1 MPSSARDLW
10 PSGVDSSGNSRLKLC
25 NSNTTTLQQLHK
37 ATLYVKMSSAA
48 RVLPVTVLCGFLGAG
63 KTTLLNNILR
73 DNHGMKIALI
83 VNDMGSVN
91 IDAALVKQSN
101 AEYMAG
107 TERVVEMQNGC
118 ICCTLRE
125 DLLQEVAA
133 LAHRGVF
140 DYLVIESSGI
150 SEPMPIAETFTFEDL
165 PEAHHHDHH
174 HHHPSAKAKKVMS
187 LMESAR
193 LDTMVTVVDC
203 FNFLRNLRSV
213 ESVRDRDKDA
223 DAADERGIAHLLI
236 DQVEFADVIIMNKSE
251 MLSPEE
257 LLSVRATI
265 IALNPSAKLHVT
277 SYSKIDLSC
286 VVNTGLFSMEKAG
299 QHAGWLKELRGEH
312 VPETLEYGIS
322 SFVYR
327 ARRPFHVGRLH
338 SLLETCFL
346 FNSARPSDEAEAAA
360 ALQLRLQAQERL
372 DSSEALA
379 APLRSKGFIWLSSMH
394 LKVCEWAQA
403 GAIISITPHGPWFAD
418 VPLSSWPEEESAR
431 AAIKADMIGPH
442 GDRRQELVFIG
453 QVIFMLLF
461 YCAQLC

>member
-1 MPSSARDLW
+1 
-10 PSGVDSSGNSRLKLC
+10 
-25 NSNTTTLQQLHK
+25 
-37 ATLYVKMSSAA
+37 
-48 RVLPVTVLCGFLGAG
+48 
-63 KTTLLNNILR
+63 
-73 DNHGMKIALI
+73 
-83 VNDMGSVN
+83 
-91 IDAALVKQSN
+91 
-101 AEYMAG
+101 MAG

-150 SEPMPIAETFTFEDL
+150 SEPMPIAETFTFEDQ
-165 PEAHHHDHH
+165 PDDHKHHHHDHH
-174 HHHPSAKAKKVMS
+174 EHHHHPAAKAKKVLS
-187 LMESAR
+187 LMDSAR

-203 FNFLRNLRSV
+203 FNFSRNLRSV

-257 LLSVRATI
+257 LRSVRAAI
-265 IALNPSAKLHVT
+265 VALNPSAKLHVT

-286 VVNTGLFSMEKAG
+286 VINTGLFSMEKAG

-360 ALQLRLQAQERL
+360 MLQLRLQAQTRL
-372 DSSEALA
+372 DASQPLA

-418 VPLSSWPEEESAR
+418 VPLSSWPEEEAAR
-431 AAIKADMIGPH
+431 AAIKADMLAPH

-453 QVIFMLLF
+453 QVVAELLQA
-461 YCAQLC
+461 CLTGA

>member
-1 MPSSARDLW
+1 
-10 PSGVDSSGNSRLKLC
+10 
-25 NSNTTTLQQLHK
+25 
-37 ATLYVKMSSAA
+37 MSSAT

-133 LAHRGVF
+133 LARRGVF

-150 SEPMPIAETFTFEDL
+150 SEPMPIAETFTFEDQ
-165 PEAHHHDHH
+165 PDIHKHDHHNHH
-174 HHHPSAKAKKVMS
+174 HHHLAGAKAKTVLS
-187 LMESAR
+187 LMDSAR

-257 LLSVRATI
+257 LRSVRATI

-277 SYSKIDLSC
+277 SYSKIDLSH
-286 VVNTGLFSMEKAG
+286 VINTGLFSMEKAG

-327 ARRPFHVGRLH
+327 ARRPFHVARLH
-338 SLLETCFL
+338 SLLESCFL
-346 FNSARPSDEAEAAA
+346 FNSARPSDDAEAAA
-360 ALQLRLQAQERL
+360 TLQLRLQAQARL
-372 DSSEALA
+372 DPTQPLA

-403 GAIISITPHGPWFAD
+403 GAMISITPHGPWFAD

-431 AAIKADMIGPH
+431 AAIQADMQGVH

-453 QVIFMLLF
+453 QVCKNPLVGMPRE
-461 YCAQLC
+461 

>member
-1 MPSSARDLW
+1 MNQLRQLVCRVRLYIMTSA
-10 PSGVDSSGNSRLKLC
+10 
-25 NSNTTTLQQLHK
+25 T
-37 ATLYVKMSSAA
+37 

-133 LAHRGVF
+133 LARRGVF

-150 SEPMPIAETFTFEDL
+150 SEPMPIAETFTFEDQ
-165 PEAHHHDHH
+165 PDSHHHDHH
-174 HHHPSAKAKKVMS
+174 RHHHHAGAKARTVLS
-187 LMESAR
+187 LMDTAR

-236 DQVEFADVIIMNKSE
+236 DQV
-251 MLSPEE
+251 P
-257 LLSVRATI
+257 
-265 IALNPSAKLHVT
+265 
-277 SYSKIDLSC
+277 Y
-286 VVNTGLFSMEKAG
+286 
-299 QHAGWLKELRGEH
+299 
-312 VPETLEYGIS
+312 
-322 SFVYR
+322 
-327 ARRPFHVGRLH
+327 
-338 SLLETCFL
+338 
-346 FNSARPSDEAEAAA
+346 
-360 ALQLRLQAQERL
+360 
-372 DSSEALA
+372 LA
-379 APLRSKGFIWLSSMH
+379 
-394 LKVCEWAQA
+394 
-403 GAIISITPHGPWFAD
+403 
-418 VPLSSWPEEESAR
+418 
-431 AAIKADMIGPH
+431 
-442 GDRRQELVFIG
+442 
-453 QVIFMLLF
+453 LLF
-461 YCAQLC
+461 FN

>member
-1 MPSSARDLW
+1 MD
-10 PSGVDSSGNSRLKLC
+10 
-25 NSNTTTLQQLHK
+25 
-37 ATLYVKMSSAA
+37 
-48 RVLPVTVLCGFLGAG
+48 
-63 KTTLLNNILR
+63 
-73 DNHGMKIALI
+73 
-83 VNDMGSVN
+83 
-91 IDAALVKQSN
+91 
-101 AEYMAG
+101 
-107 TERVVEMQNGC
+107 
-118 ICCTLRE
+118 
-125 DLLQEVAA
+125 
-133 LAHRGVF
+133 
-140 DYLVIESSGI
+140 
-150 SEPMPIAETFTFEDL
+150 
-165 PEAHHHDHH
+165 
-174 HHHPSAKAKKVMS
+174 
-187 LMESAR
+187 SAR

-257 LLSVRATI
+257 LRSVRATI

-277 SYSKIDLSC
+277 SYSKIDLSH
-286 VVNTGLFSMEKAG
+286 VINTGLFSMEKAG

-327 ARRPFHVGRLH
+327 ARRPFHVARLH

-346 FNSARPSDEAEAAA
+346 FNSARPSDDAEAAA
-360 ALQLRLQAQERL
+360 TLQLRLQAQARL
-372 DSSEALA
+372 DPTQPLA

-403 GAIISITPHGPWFAD
+403 GAMISITPHGPWFAD
-418 VPLSSWPEEESAR
+418 VPQSSWPEEESAR
-431 AAIKADMIGPH
+431 AAIQADMQGVH

-453 QVIFMLLF
+453 QV
-461 YCAQLC
+461 CE